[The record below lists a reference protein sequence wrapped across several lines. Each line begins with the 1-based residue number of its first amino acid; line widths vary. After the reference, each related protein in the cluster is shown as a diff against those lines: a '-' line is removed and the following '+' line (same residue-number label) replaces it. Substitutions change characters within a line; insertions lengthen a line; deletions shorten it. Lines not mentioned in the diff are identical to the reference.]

1 MFFVISFWGNREFHV
16 LQDATERYILCERA
30 AKNLQ
35 DGSDYLTE
43 QVRLFAIT
51 GQQVY
56 MDNYFAEAADGR
68 REKALEGLRPYFE
81 GTHTFDA
88 LQTALNYSEDLMD
101 TEYYSMRL
109 VLEAKEVPEDTWPTA
124 VRTVELSAADTQLT
138 AENKLS
144 GAAYRL
150 RQCVPNCSQ

>member
-1 MFFVISFWGNREFHV
+1 MLSPASRSIW
-16 LQDATERYILCERA
+16 T
-30 AKNLQ
+30 
-35 DGSDYLTE
+35 
-43 QVRLFAIT
+43 
-51 GQQVY
+51 
-56 MDNYFAEAADGR
+56 NYFAEAADGR
-68 REKALEGLRPYFE
+68 REKALEELHPYFE
-81 GTHTFDA
+81 GTHTFTA

-109 VLEAKEVPEDTWPTA
+109 VQEAKEVPEDIWPAA